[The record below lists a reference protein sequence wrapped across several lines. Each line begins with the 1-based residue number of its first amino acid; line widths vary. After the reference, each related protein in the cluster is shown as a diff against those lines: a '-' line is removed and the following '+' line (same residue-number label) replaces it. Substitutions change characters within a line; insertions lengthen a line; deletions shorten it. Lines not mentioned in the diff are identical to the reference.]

1 MRRMMAILLIAAV
14 LAGCV
19 APGQG
24 ASDRA
29 RVMNG
34 ALTLAAP
41 RGFCVDPNAR
51 RDGAGGSFVLW
62 GNCAAIAGDPAAPKP
77 PYRAMLSATV
87 GPASDTPLAASFA
100 GFETFFRTDAG
111 RAALA
116 RSGRAQDVQVLKV
129 QRSAG
134 MLLLKIADRSAAT
147 TTPVTR
153 SYWRAI
159 TEVKGHVTALSVLP
173 LEGSAMRD
181 ADQIALLQNFETTI
195 RAAN

>member
-1 MRRMMAILLIAAV
+1 MRRMMASLMIAAV

-19 APGQG
+19 APGQS
-24 ASDRA
+24 ASDRT

-41 RGFCVDPNAR
+41 RGFCVDPKAR
-51 RDGAGGSFVLW
+51 RDAAEGSFVLW
-62 GNCAAIAGDPAAPKP
+62 GNCAAIAGDPEAPKP

-87 GPASDTPLAASFA
+87 GPASSTPLATAFD
-100 GFETFFRTDAG
+100 GFESFFRSGAG

-116 RSGRAQDVQVLKV
+116 RSGQAKDVQVLKV
-129 QRSAG
+129 ERHGG
-134 MLLLKIADRSAAT
+134 MLLLKISDRSAAT
-147 TTPVTR
+147 AAPVTR

-181 ADQIALLQNFETTI
+181 ADQIALLQGFEASI